1 MLVRHYMTTSVTTLT
16 EDVSCRSALKRMK
29 LGGFRHAPVV
39 RGDRVVGMIS
49 ERDLLRILPGALLQ
63 QGSEQG
69 ELAEHALVGQIMS
82 ANPVTTFPDAHLEDV
97 ARTLVE
103 RKIGGLPVLDDGVLV
118 GIVTETDL
126 FRAFVQLAGAE
137 DSARFTVIPPRV
149 EPGSVQVEQAPL
161 ACLRLGLQLVTL
173 LRHEGVNGDPLLLL
187 RVRGARWRELAE
199 TLADLGYGVVE
210 IAPPV
215 SARDVA

>member
-1 MLVRHYMTTSVTTLT
+1 MLVRHYMTAPVTTLT
-16 EDVSCRSALKRMK
+16 EDVNCRSALKLFKR
-29 LGGFRHAPVV
+29 GGFRHAPVV
-39 RGDRVVGMIS
+39 RGTRVVGMIS

-69 ELAEHALVGQIMS
+69 EVAEHALVGQVMTGD
-82 ANPVTTFPDAHLEDV
+82 PVTTFPDAHLEDV

-103 RKIGGLPVLDDGVLV
+103 RKIGGLPVVSDGALV

-126 FRAFVQLAGAE
+126 LRAFVQLAGAD
-137 DSARFTVIPPRV
+137 DSARFTVIPPRIAAGAV
-149 EPGSVQVEQAPL
+149 HVEQAPL

-210 IAPPV
+210 IAPPG
-215 SARDVA
+215 SARDAA